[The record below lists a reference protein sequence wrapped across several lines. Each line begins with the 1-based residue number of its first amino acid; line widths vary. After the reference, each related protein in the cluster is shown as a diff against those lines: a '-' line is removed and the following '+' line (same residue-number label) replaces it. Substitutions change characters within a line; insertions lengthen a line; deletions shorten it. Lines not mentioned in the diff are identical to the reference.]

1 MLLAL
6 LAVITLYTV
15 SLYACK
21 RDSGELLRM
30 LFTLSLGIF
39 WFGILTYI
47 AKKGGYGKEF
57 IPILYGGGAI
67 YQKLQYLR
75 LTLGQLG
82 YTVAVGRYLFPFLF
96 MLVALHASNFIPT
109 EHLKWYYLAASL
121 LPIVSLVIYIPSVF
135 ETLIEPYEVRLRLSV
150 TLSYSWIIAYLLVGW
165 ACLLK
170 ETFSITVR
178 FFRSRFLQNLAFY
191 ASTTL
196 LYAMYCKQDPAQIYL
211 FYRNDYMWMLGLWYL
226 NKGFRP
232 ILYSLVW
239 MVTVLSC
246 IISLLSLVGTAHITW
261 NEQHEQALLERKG
274 NEMQPGI
281 NIFTHGLKN
290 QLLANQIVIEKIAGQ
305 NIPSQ
310 KSLVSSLKA
319 NNQLMLQRIEK
330 LYAFSRQ
337 GTIHLVPMSIE
348 PVIGLAREKFLA
360 KYPQGL
366 VDVRLTS
373 RTGQILADKEYL
385 SEAFANIMENG
396 WEATLQAGRATP
408 VAVKLFQERL
418 WVSVTISDNGNGIP
432 KKVGKHIYEPFYS
445 SKNSATNWGFGMY
458 FTHQVIKN
466 HLGSIRFDSSPKGT
480 SFLIL
485 LPIARRKARV

>member
-1 MLLAL
+1 M
-6 LAVITLYTV
+6 
-15 SLYACK
+15 
-21 RDSGELLRM
+21 
-30 LFTLSLGIF
+30 
-39 WFGILTYI
+39 
-47 AKKGGYGKEF
+47 
-57 IPILYGGGAI
+57 
-67 YQKLQYLR
+67 
-75 LTLGQLG
+75 
-82 YTVAVGRYLFPFLF
+82 
-96 MLVALHASNFIPT
+96 
-109 EHLKWYYLAASL
+109 
-121 LPIVSLVIYIPSVF
+121 
-135 ETLIEPYEVRLRLSV
+135 
-150 TLSYSWIIAYLLVGW
+150 
-165 ACLLK
+165 
-170 ETFSITVR
+170 
-178 FFRSRFLQNLAFY
+178 SR
-191 ASTTL
+191 
-196 LYAMYCKQDPAQIYL
+196 
-211 FYRNDYMWMLGLWYL
+211 
-226 NKGFRP
+226 
-232 ILYSLVW
+232 
-239 MVTVLSC
+239 
-246 IISLLSLVGTAHITW
+246 VGTAHITW

>member
-67 YQKLQYLR
+67 YRKLQYLR

-170 ETFSITVR
+170 EQCSGLDC
-178 FFRSRFLQNLAFY
+178 SRLQLGKDRESDLELKLVAG
-191 ASTTL
+191 AAGDAGGEDL
-196 LYAMYCKQDPAQIYL
+196 IPGAERHPYL
-211 FYRNDYMWMLGLWYL
+211 RHRN
-226 NKGFRP
+226 
-232 ILYSLVW
+232 
-239 MVTVLSC
+239 
-246 IISLLSLVGTAHITW
+246 
-261 NEQHEQALLERKG
+261 
-274 NEMQPGI
+274 
-281 NIFTHGLKN
+281 
-290 QLLANQIVIEKIAGQ
+290 
-305 NIPSQ
+305 
-310 KSLVSSLKA
+310 
-319 NNQLMLQRIEK
+319 
-330 LYAFSRQ
+330 
-337 GTIHLVPMSIE
+337 
-348 PVIGLAREKFLA
+348 
-360 KYPQGL
+360 
-366 VDVRLTS
+366 
-373 RTGQILADKEYL
+373 
-385 SEAFANIMENG
+385 
-396 WEATLQAGRATP
+396 
-408 VAVKLFQERL
+408 
-418 WVSVTISDNGNGIP
+418 
-432 KKVGKHIYEPFYS
+432 PF
-445 SKNSATNWGFGMY
+445 
-458 FTHQVIKN
+458 
-466 HLGSIRFDSSPKGT
+466 D
-480 SFLIL
+480 
-485 LPIARRKARV
+485 

>member
-6 LAVITLYTV
+6 LAVITLYTIL
-15 SLYACK
+15 LYACK
-21 RDSGELLRM
+21 RDTGELLRM

-47 AKKGGYGKEF
+47 SKKGGYGKEF
-57 IPILYGGGAI
+57 IPILYGGAAI
-67 YQKLQYLR
+67 YRKLQYLR

-109 EHLKWYYLAASL
+109 EHLKWYYLAASI
-121 LPIVSLVIYIPSVF
+121 LPLVSLVLYIPSVF
-135 ETLIEPYEVRLRLSV
+135 EALIEPSEARLRLSV
-150 TLSYSWIIAYLLVGW
+150 TLSYSWIIAYLLIGW

-196 LYAMYCKQDPAQIYL
+196 LYAIYCKQDPAQIYL

-232 ILYSLVW
+232 MLYSLVW
-239 MVTVLSC
+239 VVTVLSC
-246 IISLLSLVGTAHITW
+246 IISLLSLVSTAHITW

-290 QLLANQIVIEKIAGQ
+290 QLLANQIVIGKIAEQ
-305 NIPSQ
+305 NVPSQ
-310 KSLVSSLKA
+310 KALVSSLQA
-319 NNQLMLQRIEK
+319 NNQLMLN
-330 LYAFSRQ
+330 ASRNS
-337 GTIHLVPMSIE
+337 TPSAAKAPSIW
-348 PVIGLAREKFLA
+348 
-360 KYPQGL
+360 YPC
-366 VDVRLTS
+366 RSS
-373 RTGQILADKEYL
+373 R
-385 SEAFANIMENG
+385 SSG
-396 WEATLQAGRATP
+396 WRGKNSWQ
-408 VAVKLFQERL
+408 
-418 WVSVTISDNGNGIP
+418 SIP
-432 KKVGKHIYEPFYS
+432 KDWSRCGLPAEP
-445 SKNSATNWGFGMY
+445 G
-458 FTHQVIKN
+458 
-466 HLGSIRFDSSPKGT
+466 RFWPTRNTFPKPSPT
-480 SFLIL
+480 SWKTGG
-485 LPIARRKARV
+485 RRPCRQDGPPR